1 MVGRFVDP
9 MFTILIIRYLSSP
22 FFQTGFYSFFLYSC
36 TCILVMGIG
45 IITVVSVDCVCIG
58 GYDFSDCFGLCLALM
73 AVVVMVAVVL

>member
-22 FFQTGFYSFFLYSC
+22 FFQTGFYSFSLHSC
-36 TCILVMGIG
+36 TCILAMGIG
-45 IITVVSVDCVCIG
+45 IITVVSFDCVGIG